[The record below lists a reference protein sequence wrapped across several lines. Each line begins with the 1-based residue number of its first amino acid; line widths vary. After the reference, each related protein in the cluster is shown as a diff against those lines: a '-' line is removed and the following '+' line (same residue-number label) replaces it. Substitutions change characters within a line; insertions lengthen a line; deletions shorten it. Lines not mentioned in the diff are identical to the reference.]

1 VPSGL
6 RAGLSTRRATPG
18 DAKAIAEL
26 MTAVDVADDL
36 DPWVSESDVFEDL
49 TDPELDI
56 VNNTWVVED
65 SNRLVGYAELWN
77 TMDEDAG
84 MEVQGWVA
92 PSHRGRGIGAYLVDV
107 TEEAARSVAAGRT
120 KHPVRLWNFIP
131 SVDEAAR
138 DLLERRGYIVVRHFF
153 HMAIDLSDIG
163 DPPAPPEGIT
173 LRSLDP
179 DRDARALYELVEH
192 AFREHWNWSS
202 TSFESFWRRVSER
215 DDFDPELSLIAMRG
229 ESYVGASW
237 NITKID
243 RGWVQDLAVHEDARR
258 QGLGELLLRHTFA
271 RFKDAGWERVGLG
284 LDAGNVTGALRLYE
298 RVGMH
303 VTRRF
308 DTYEKELPASA
319 APPE

>member
-1 VPSGL
+1 MEPGL
-6 RAGLSTRRATPG
+6 ATRRATVD
-18 DAKAIAEL
+18 DAKAIADL
-26 MTAVDVADDL
+26 MLAVDLEHGL
-36 DPWVSESDVFEDL
+36 DPWVTESDVSEDL

-56 VNNTWVVED
+56 ANNTWVVED
-65 SNRLVGYAELWN
+65 SGELVGYGELWN
-77 TMDEDAG
+77 VMDEDVG
-84 MEVQGWVA
+84 MEVQGYVA
-92 PSHRGRGIGAYLVDV
+92 PAHRGRGIGGYLIDA
-107 TEEAARSVAAGRT
+107 TEEAARAVAARRT

-131 SVDEAAR
+131 SVDTSAHS
-138 DLLERRGYIVVRHFF
+138 LLEERRYSVVRHFF
-153 HMAIDLSDIG
+153 HMAIDLAEVG
-163 DPPAPPEGIT
+163 DPPDPPDGII

-179 DRDARALYELVEH
+179 ERDARPLYELIEH

-202 TSFESFWRRVSER
+202 TSFETFWRRVAGR

-229 ESYVGASW
+229 GTYVGASW

-271 RFKDAGWERVGLG
+271 RFKERGWKRVGLG

-303 VTRRF
+303 VTRQF
-308 DTYEKELPASA
+308 DTYEKRLSE
-319 APPE
+319 APSSE